1 MDTEEVARIAD
12 GFNTTSQVLKRVSA
26 ALEDAMMML
35 KVTAFVG
42 LVGGAAVERYIAM
55 IKPRIDRL
63 SARCEEISNDL
74 RTARMLYLQAGE
86 TGDSI

>member
-1 MDTEEVARIAD
+1 
-12 GFNTTSQVLKRVSA
+12 
-26 ALEDAMMML
+26 
-35 KVTAFVG
+35 
-42 LVGGAAVERYIAM
+42 M